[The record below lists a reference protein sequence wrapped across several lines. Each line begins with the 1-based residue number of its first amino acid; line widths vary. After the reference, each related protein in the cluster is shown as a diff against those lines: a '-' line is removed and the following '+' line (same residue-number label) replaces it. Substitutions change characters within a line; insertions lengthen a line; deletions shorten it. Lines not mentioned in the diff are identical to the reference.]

1 MAPVSKRTPKPKA
14 PRQPRPLKVLFNLRM
29 NNEEIQQ
36 MLQNLQE
43 ATDDLALLSLDDFAS
58 EDPFAT
64 FEMDLPDDVADSP
77 SVDTSIIP
85 CKRKEI
91 EDDKMDLQENGM
103 S

>member
-1 MAPVSKRTPKPKA
+1 
-14 PRQPRPLKVLFNLRM
+14 
-29 NNEEIQQ
+29 

-43 ATDDLALLSLDDFAS
+43 ATDDLALLSLDDFAN

-64 FEMDLPDDVADSP
+64 FDMDLPDDMVDGP

-91 EDDKMDLQENGM
+91 EDDKLDLQENGM
-103 S
+103 I

>member
-29 NNEEIQQ
+29 NNQEIQE

-58 EDPFAT
+58 EDPFST
-64 FEMDLPDDVADSP
+64 FDMDLPDDVVDGP
-77 SVDTSIIP
+77 SVDMSIIP

-103 S
+103 V